1 MINVVDV
8 YCRDMFVY
16 CEITELIVF
25 LLKKC
30 QISEKNYVFG
40 QLWINYDSLNKK
52 HNFIK
57 TPQQNRKKNHN
68 QFFLGKKITILVHF
82 F

>member
-40 QLWINYDSLNKK
+40 QLW
-52 HNFIK
+52 
-57 TPQQNRKKNHN
+57 N
-68 QFFLGKKITILVHF
+68 QSIVNNTCIQVLRS
-82 F
+82 

>member
-40 QLWINYDSLNKK
+40 QL
-52 HNFIK
+52 
-57 TPQQNRKKNHN
+57 
-68 QFFLGKKITILVHF
+68 
-82 F
+82 